1 MEEHQPKSTEQP
13 PESRFQVSRST
24 LLIDFWMGR
33 IIRLGGI
40 SVVLAVFG
48 MLVFL
53 VSQIFPLFSKAKVET
68 LAPVN
73 FTQTGSVALGEDEY
87 GEIPFIC
94 DAKGNITFKKA
105 SDGSP
110 IKTWVADFK
119 TTPPAPPE
127 AGQISAPVSIPV
139 TAVKTYPR
147 DGLVLLGLAD
157 GSVRELKISYK
168 ITFDK
173 NGSRVLEPSVDLQY
187 AEKIS
192 DNGTPIL
199 EAWSV
204 RGSEGKLYICRQQ
217 KDGHDVLTGRR
228 LIERK
233 GLSGK
238 AKVTV
243 SEPFSIAADVVDLE
257 RVLVPSTADSLLVIR
272 KTGEVRVYQ
281 NAENTFSL
289 LQSFKPFADAEN
301 PQIAAAGFIFG
312 NVSVVFQ
319 GNQNEEVVWS
329 LFPQKQPDGQI
340 LRRWGETHQCEV
352 LAGVGQ
358 GIFPAAGNK
367 CYLSVA
373 GGRMQIRN
381 MTNGSIRWEGAAPA
395 SPIKQVVFSRNYNR
409 LAILCADENVYRWS
423 ITDHHPEASWNTFFG
438 KIWYEGADAPEY
450 TWQSSSGSDEFEA
463 KYSLVPLIYG
473 TVKGTFYAL
482 LFAIPIALLAAVYVS
497 HFLRPEWKLFIKPLM
512 EIMASLPS
520 VVLGFLAGLWLAP
533 IVDTHLI
540 PILCVIG
547 VLAPGA
553 LLAGYLWSKLPQR
566 VRRQVGPGWEFAYLF
581 PFIVLCA
588 FGAWH
593 LGPTIESTFFTVKDI
608 ASGQNISD
616 FREWWRQST
625 GLSYDARNSL
635 VVGFVMGFAVIPIV
649 FTIAEDAL
657 SNVPNSL
664 ISGSLALGASRWQ
677 TVWTVVVPT
686 AISGILSAIMIGF
699 GRAVGE
705 TMIVVMATGNTAVM
719 EANPFNGMRTLS
731 ANIAVELPE
740 AAAGDTHFRAL
751 FLGACCLFA
760 LTFVVNTFAEILRQR
775 LRERY
780 KMN

>member
-1 MEEHQPKSTEQP
+1 MEENQTKSTEQLS
-13 PESRFQVSRST
+13 ESRFQVSRST
-24 LLIDFWMGR
+24 LLIDLWMGR

-40 SVVLAVFG
+40 SVVVAVFG
-48 MLVFL
+48 MLAFL
-53 VSQIFPLFSKAKVET
+53 VSQIFPLFSKAKVEPLT
-68 LAPVN
+68 PVD
-73 FTQTGSVALGEDEY
+73 FTQASSVAWGEDEY
-87 GEIPFIC
+87 GELPFSC
-94 DAKGNITFKKA
+94 DAKGNITFRKA
-105 SDGSP
+105 KDGSLV
-110 IKTWVADFK
+110 KTWTADFK
-119 TTPPAPPE
+119 TTPTTLEGQTTPA
-127 AGQISAPVSIPV
+127 VSIPV
-139 TAVKTYPR
+139 TAVKTYSR

-168 ITFDK
+168 ITFAK
-173 NGSRVLEPSVDLQY
+173 NGIREFEPTVDLQY
-187 AEKIS
+187 AGKIS
-192 DNGTPIL
+192 DLNEPIL

-204 RGSEGKLYICRQQ
+204 KGPEGKLYLSRQQ
-217 KDGHDVLTGRR
+217 KDGHDVITGRR
-228 LIERK
+228 LVERK

-243 SEPFSIAADVVDLE
+243 SEPFPIAADVTDLE
-257 RVLVPSTADSLLVIR
+257 RVLVPSTADSILVIR

-281 NAENTFSL
+281 NSENTFSL
-289 LQSFKPFADAEN
+289 LQSFKPFSEAKN
-301 PQIAAAGFIFG
+301 PQVVAAGFIFG
-312 NVSVVFQ
+312 NVSIVFQ

-329 LFPQKQPDGQI
+329 LYPQKQADGQM
-340 LRRWGETHQCEV
+340 LRRWGKIHDCET

-358 GIFPAAGNK
+358 GVFPAAGNK

-381 MTNGSIRWEGAAPA
+381 MTNESIRWEGAAPA
-395 SPIKQVVFSRNYNR
+395 SPIQQVVFSRNYNR
-409 LAILCADENVYRWS
+409 FSVLCEDGKLYRWS
-423 ITDHHPEASWNTFFG
+423 ITDHHPEASWSTFFG
-438 KIWYEGADAPEY
+438 KIWYEGAEAPDY

-482 LFAIPIALLAAVYVS
+482 LFAIPIALLAAIYVS
-497 HFLRPEWKLFIKPLM
+497 HFLRPEWKNVIKPLM

-533 IVDTHLI
+533 LVDTHLI
-540 PILCVIG
+540 PILCVIAI
-547 VLAPGA
+547 LAPSA
-553 LLAGYLWSKLPQR
+553 LLAGYVWSKLPQP
-566 VRRQVGPGWEFAYLF
+566 VRRRVGAGWEFAYLF

-588 FGAWH
+588 YGAWH
-593 LGPTIESTFFTVKDI
+593 LGPIIESTFFTVKDL

-740 AAAGDTHFRAL
+740 AAAGETHFRAL

-760 LTFVVNTFAEILRQR
+760 LTFIVNTFAEILRQR
-775 LRERY
+775 LRERF

>member
-1 MEEHQPKSTEQP
+1 MAENQSKSTEQP

-24 LLIDFWMGR
+24 LLADLWMGR

-40 SVVLAVFG
+40 SVVIAVFG
-48 MLVFL
+48 MLAFL
-53 VSQIFPLFSKAKVET
+53 VSQIFPLFSKAKVDS

-73 FTQTGSVALGEDEY
+73 FSQAGSVALGEDEY
-87 GEIPFIC
+87 GELPFTC

-105 SDGSP
+105 GDSSLT
-110 IKTWVADFK
+110 KTWLADFK
-119 TTPPAPPE
+119 TTGGTID
-127 AGQISAPVSIPV
+127 GQVQAAVSIPV

-147 DGLVLLGLAD
+147 DSLVLLGLAD
-157 GSVRELKISYK
+157 GSVRELKINYK
-168 ITFDK
+168 ITFAK
-173 NGSRVLEPSVDLQY
+173 NGNRELEPSVDLQY
-187 AEKIS
+187 AGKIS
-192 DNGTPIL
+192 ENNTPVL

-204 RGSEGKLYICRQQ
+204 KGADGRLYICRQQ
-217 KDGHDVLTGRR
+217 KEGHDVITGRR
-228 LIERK
+228 LTERK
-233 GLSGK
+233 GLGGK

-243 SEPFSIAADVVDLE
+243 SEPFPIAADVTDLE
-257 RVLVPSTADSLLVIR
+257 RVLVPSTADSILVIR

-281 NAENTFSL
+281 NSENTFSL
-289 LQSFKPFADAEN
+289 LQSFKPFGDTKN

-329 LFPQKQPDGQI
+329 LYPQKQADGQM
-340 LRRWGETHQCEV
+340 LRRWGKIHDCET

-358 GIFPAAGNK
+358 GIFPAAANK

-381 MTNGSIRWEGAAPA
+381 MTNGSIRWEESAPV
-395 SPIKQVVFSRNYNR
+395 SPIQQVIFSRNYNR
-409 LAILCADENVYRWS
+409 LSILCDDGKVYRWA

-438 KIWYEGADAPEY
+438 KIWYEGAEGPAY

-482 LFAIPIALLAAVYVS
+482 LFAIPIALLAAIYVS
-497 HFLRPEWKLFIKPLM
+497 HFLRPEWKNVIKPLM

-533 IVDTHLI
+533 LVDTHLI
-540 PILCVIG
+540 PILCVIA
-547 VLAPGA
+547 VLAPSA
-553 LLAGYLWSKLPQR
+553 LFAGYIWSKLPQP
-566 VRRQVGPGWEFAYLF
+566 VRRRVGAGWEFAYLF
-581 PFIVLCA
+581 PFIVLCMY
-588 FGAWH
+588 GAWQ
-593 LGPTIESTFFTVKDI
+593 LGPTIESTFFTVKDL

-625 GLSYDARNSL
+625 GLNYDARNSL

-686 AISGILSAIMIGF
+686 AVSGILSAIMIGF

-740 AAAGDTHFRAL
+740 AAVGETHFRAL

-760 LTFVVNTFAEILRQR
+760 LTFIVNTFAETLRQR

>member
-1 MEEHQPKSTEQP
+1 MEENQSKSTEQP

-24 LLIDFWMGR
+24 LLIDLWMGR

-40 SVVLAVFG
+40 SVVIAVFG
-48 MLVFL
+48 MLAFL
-53 VSQIFPLFSKAKVET
+53 VSQIFPLFSKAKVEP
-68 LAPVN
+68 LASVN
-73 FTQTGSVALGEDEY
+73 FTQSSSVALGEDEY
-87 GEIPFIC
+87 GELPFTC
-94 DAKGNITFKKA
+94 DATGVITFRRA
-105 SDGSP
+105 NDSSV
-110 IKTWVADFK
+110 IKTWTPDFK
-119 TTPPAPPE
+119 TTAPAVD
-127 AGQISAPVSIPV
+127 GQNAPATSIKV

-157 GSVRELKISYK
+157 GSVRELKINYK
-168 ITFDK
+168 ITFAK
-173 NGSRVLEPSVDLQY
+173 NGSRELEPTVDIQF
-187 AEKIS
+187 AGKIS
-192 DNGTPIL
+192 DNSEAVL

-204 RGSEGKLYICRQQ
+204 KGGEGRLYICRQQ
-217 KDGHDVLTGRR
+217 KDGHQVLTGRR

-233 GLSGK
+233 GLGGK

-243 SEPFSIAADVVDLE
+243 SDPFSIAADVTDLE
-257 RVLVPSTADSLLVIR
+257 RVLVPSTADSLLVVR

-281 NAENTFSL
+281 NSENTFSL
-289 LQSFKPFADAEN
+289 LQSFKPFGEAKN

-319 GNQNEEVVWS
+319 SHQNEEVVWS
-329 LFPQKQPDGQI
+329 LYPQKQTDGQM
-340 LRRWGETHQCEV
+340 LRRWGKIHDCET

-358 GIFPAAGNK
+358 GVFPAAGNK

-381 MTNGSIRWEGAAPA
+381 MTNGSIRWENAAPS
-395 SPIKQVVFSRNYNR
+395 SPIQQAVFSRNYNR
-409 LAILCADENVYRWS
+409 LSILCEDGKVYRWA

-438 KIWYEGADAPEY
+438 KIWYEGAEGPAY

-497 HFLRPEWKLFIKPLM
+497 HFLRPEWKSVIKPMM

-533 IVDTHLI
+533 LVDTHLI

-547 VLAPGA
+547 VLAPSA
-553 LLAGYLWSKLPQR
+553 LLAGYIWSNLPQP
-566 VRRQVGPGWEFAYLF
+566 VRRRVGPGWEFAYLF

-588 FGAWH
+588 YGAWQ
-593 LGPTIESTFFTVKDI
+593 LGPTIESTFFTVKDL

-625 GLSYDARNSL
+625 GLNYDSRNSL

-686 AISGILSAIMIGF
+686 AVSGILSAVMIGF

-740 AAAGDTHFRAL
+740 AAAGETHFRAL

-760 LTFVVNTFAEILRQR
+760 LTFIVNTFAETLRQR
-775 LRERY
+775 LRKRY